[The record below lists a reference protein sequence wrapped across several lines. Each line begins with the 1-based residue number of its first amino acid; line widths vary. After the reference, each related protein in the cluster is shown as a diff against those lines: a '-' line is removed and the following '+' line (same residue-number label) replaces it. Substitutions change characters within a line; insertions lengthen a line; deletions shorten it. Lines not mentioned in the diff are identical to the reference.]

1 MFQILLVVLKRTL
14 ALTIL
19 KVTGVIAAGSI
30 AGVELWQSAIVA
42 AWIGIVEVAEDLSRA
57 YTEDGVIDPADVDRA
72 FRKASRNK

>member
-1 MFQILLVVLKRTL
+1 MWHILLVVLKRTL

-42 AWIGIVEVAEDLSRA
+42 AWIGVVEVAEDLSDA
-57 YTEDGVIDPADVDRA
+57 YVQDGQIDETDINRA
-72 FRKASRNK
+72 FNKARKK